1 MASWE
6 SSGPCST
13 TLRPTGNFSTPA
25 IIGADTAFF
34 RRRHSGEK
42 LHVYAD
48 PDTWNQAFDHTGLT
62 WLLHITGEPT
72 SYPRFAELCEILTRR
87 HFLSFNSNLTRPA
100 IVDFA
105 KRVDP
110 ARVGFINAGLHAE
123 ERDQRKG
130 LKIFLEHVSVLQ
142 EAGFPIFIS
151 IVCTPNVLERCDE
164 IIALTSPV
172 GLAPLPK
179 LLRGPYQG
187 KVYPGAYTAK
197 ERSAFV
203 AFATRARVR
212 AMTTRPSAKLPQSMC
227 SVMNAI
233 STELRYSLA
242 ECAVRARNLSAAAGW
257 DRVSMQSSFKSNHLG
272 NLLDGSFRPTVA
284 KSRCDSDYCFY
295 FCLKYADKSQP
306 SIAAYVRDTRL
317 SRMVRRTSAWNA
329 RGALQWVHDN

>member
-1 MASWE
+1 MQYDIEADWQLLNTCNYRCGYCFFSPE
-6 SSGPCST
+6 
-13 TLRPTGNFSTPA
+13 TL
-25 IIGADTAFF
+25 
-34 RRRHSGEK
+34 GEK

-48 PDTWNQAFDHTGLT
+48 PDTWNQAFEQTGLT
-62 WLLHITGEPT
+62 WLLHITGGEPT
-72 SYPRFAELCEILTRR
+72 SYPRFPELCEVLTRR

-123 ERDQRKG
+123 EREQRKG

-197 ERSAFV
+197 ERLAFV
-203 AFATRARVR
+203 AFASTARASYDKSPISETPTVDVFGDERYVDGTPIFLGR
-212 AMTTRPSAKLPQSMC
+212 MC
-227 SVMNAI
+227 SAGEKFV
-233 STELRYSLA
+233 SLRPDGTVYRCESKA
-242 ECAVRARNLSAAAGW
+242 
-257 DRVSMQSSFKSNHLG
+257 SNHLG
-272 NLLDGSFRPTVA
+272 NLLEGSFRPAVA

-306 SIAAYVRDTRL
+306 SLTAYVRDTRL
-317 SRMVRRTSAWNA
+317 SRMVRRTSAWHAWRSTMGA
-329 RGALQWVHDN
+329 R

>member
-1 MASWE
+1 VQYDIEADWQLLNTCNYRCGYCFFSPE
-6 SSGPCST
+6 
-13 TLRPTGNFSTPA
+13 TL
-25 IIGADTAFF
+25 
-34 RRRHSGEK
+34 GEK

-62 WLLHITGEPT
+62 WLLHITGGEPT
-72 SYPRFAELCEILTRR
+72 SYPRFAELCEVLTRR

-197 ERSAFV
+197 ERLAFV
-203 AFATRARVR
+203 AFAAKARASYDNSPIGETPTVDVFGDERYIDGTPIFLGR
-212 AMTTRPSAKLPQSMC
+212 MC
-227 SVMNAI
+227 SAGEKFV
-233 STELRYSLA
+233 SLRPDGTVYRCESKA
-242 ECAVRARNLSAAAGW
+242 
-257 DRVSMQSSFKSNHLG
+257 SNHLG
-272 NLLDGSFRPTVA
+272 NLLEGSFRPAVA

-306 SIAAYVRDTRL
+306 SLTAYVRDTRL
-317 SRMVRRTSAWNA
+317 SRMVRRTSAWHAWRSTMGA
-329 RGALQWVHDN
+329 R